1 MEWVVW
7 VEWEEWVV
15 WECKPNSL
23 QIEFRGH
30 LMMAFFLTKKMICQ
44 NDTVENLSKTQV
56 LRKNQNLT

>member
-1 MEWVVW
+1 
-7 VEWEEWVV
+7 VV

-23 QIEFRGH
+23 QIEFKGH

-56 LRKNQNLT
+56 LRKNQNLA